1 MCGTRPRRWSAPA
14 ITCRCL
20 RRAPAASRGAS
31 NSGASTSAGSG
42 SRMAKGSAASFLA
55 EYLVAH
61 LQLGIRMLGRLRSTT
76 VVHIHNPP
84 DTLFASG
91 MLARLLGR
99 RVVYDLHD
107 LAPELFAAKFGST
120 QGRGRPR
127 RSAAPRHVDGVT
139 RRGDERDPAGTRDR
153 ARPRRSRPR
162 GAWCAT
168 GPGARRSRSATR
180 RDRERWRSP
189 GWCSSARS
197 TCRTACSSSPTSSRT
212 PGSSRATLTVIGD
225 GPSRP
230 DLERR
235 AVELGV
241 ADRLVLT
248 GRVEHAR
255 VPALIAEAD
264 IAVDPAPGTPLN
276 HGSTMIKVAEY
287 LAAGRPVVAY
297 DLRETR
303 RTAGRGRALRAVR
316 RSRVRSRP
324 SSRRSPLTARSES
337 ASTESAR
344 KRAPE
349 LVWEHSRSRACRA
362 VRRTLTKAEFRT
374 HRRQYGDHFAV
385 GRFIGRR
392 EMASPVTTRRFG

>member
-1 MCGTRPRRWSAPA
+1 
-14 ITCRCL
+14 
-20 RRAPAASRGAS
+20 
-31 NSGASTSAGSG
+31 
-42 SRMAKGSAASFLA
+42 
-55 EYLVAH
+55 
-61 LQLGIRMLGRLRSTT
+61 MLGRLRSTT

-107 LAPELFAAKFGST
+107 LAPELFAAKFGSRKVEAVLVGAQRLAMWTASRVVVTNET
-120 QGRGRPR
+120 QRELAIERGRVARDHVALVRNGPR
-127 RSAAPRHVDGVT
+127 RATLEIGDAPRPGALEEPRLVFVGALDVQDGVLELADLLT
-139 RRGDERDPAGTRDR
+139 H
-153 ARPRRSRPR
+153 
-162 GAWCAT
+162 
-168 GPGARRSRSATR
+168 PGL
-180 RDRERWRSP
+180 
-189 GWCSSARS
+189 
-197 TCRTACSSSPTSSRT
+197 
-212 PGSSRATLTVIGD
+212 SRATLTVIGD

-235 AVELGV
+235 AAELGV

-276 HGSTMIKVAEY
+276 HGSTMIKVSEY

-303 RTAGRGRALRAVR
+303 RTAGEAALYAPCGDPGAFAALVASLAADGALRER
-316 RSRVRSRP
+316 QHQ
-324 SSRRSPLTARSES
+324 
-337 ASTESAR
+337 SAR

-349 LVWEHSRSRACRA
+349 LVWEHSAPA
-362 VRRTLTKAEFRT
+362 LVALYA
-374 HRRQYGDHFAV
+374 GL
-385 GRFIGRR
+385 
-392 EMASPVTTRRFG
+392 